1 MRRRLNMPRMEM
13 VALRTTVSRKPYVF
27 MIENRICQNCVH
39 NGTLFLNDFYQHL
52 SVQGFI
58 L

>member
-1 MRRRLNMPRMEM
+1 M

-27 MIENRICQNCVH
+27 MLENRICQNCVH